1 MVATPTTLL
10 TSLNIVRQLWRYED
24 QNKHTVALAT
34 KAETVFKKLNSF
46 LVSFENVKKGLD
58 KASEAYVK
66 AEGQL
71 VSGKGNLLKQVGEF
85 KNLAPA
91 IKAELPSYFTEK
103 AELEI
108 DYIAVEQASAIME
121 KEAGLDD

>member
-1 MVATPTTLL
+1 M
-10 TSLNIVRQLWRYED
+10 
-24 QNKHTVALAT
+24 
-34 KAETVFKKLNSF
+34 
-46 LVSFENVKKGLD
+46 
-58 KASEAYVK
+58 
-66 AEGQL
+66 
-71 VSGKGNLLKQVGEF
+71 GEF